1 MRMLCAGIDAQIG
14 HLLARQTVA
23 RTHPLHCLHDD
34 ALRIGAFQDLP
45 GGARLDAARI
55 ARVPIIRLVALV
67 AGQLDLV
74 GIDDDHVVA
83 HIHMRRKR
91 CLVLAAQAHRDDR
104 GKTAQNNALGVDQD
118 PFLIDICRSCR
129 ECFHCREIPWLT
141 CRARNGAAPS
151 CDGAVI
157 NPARR
162 RSTAIYLNKSP
173 KFNNLQL
180 RYYFTPRLC
189 TPSRPSSVFKYPRG
203 ESRPRRGG
211 GADSPPSRL
220 SPSRAVSNR

>member
-1 MRMLCAGIDAQIG
+1 MGVLSAGIDAQIG
-14 HLLARQTVA
+14 HLLARQAVA
-23 RTHPLHCLHDD
+23 RQHPLDGLHDD
-34 ALRIGAFQDLP
+34 PLGVIAFQDLP

-55 ARVPIIRLVALV
+55 AGMPVIGLVALG

-83 HIHMRRKR
+83 HVHVGRER
-91 CLVLAAQAHRDDR
+91 CLVLATQTHGDDR
-104 GKTAQNNALGVDQD
+104 GKTAQNDTLGVDQD
-118 PFLIDICRSCR
+118 PFLVDICRSCR